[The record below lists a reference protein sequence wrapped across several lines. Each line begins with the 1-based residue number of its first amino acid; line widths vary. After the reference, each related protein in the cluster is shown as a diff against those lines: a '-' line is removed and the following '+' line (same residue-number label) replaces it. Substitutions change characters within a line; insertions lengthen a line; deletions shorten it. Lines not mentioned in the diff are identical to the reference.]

1 MTDDLELRLKRAER
15 TLQQHSVDT
24 ILNRVRA
31 IIGPANMPSTEQG
44 QLAQQALDQ
53 MRAMKKPT
61 PQQLNALEYVIRL
74 MRPAPLSRS
83 GTLDIMDAELSDAF
97 PDWNTFR
104 QSVKP
109 YLYSIGRIDSLST
122 LKSLGT
128 GFLVTKGLLATN
140 RHVLE
145 QLSYGT
151 NMLEKGQGVVRFG
164 QEYGTADMQGRADII
179 SVVAVHDSLD
189 IALLGIEQPDNLPER
204 NPLTVEISP
213 VKDGDAVV
221 AIGYPFDDPARNPLF
236 INALFGGKF
245 GVKRAAPGEVLKSGA
260 PSIFHD
266 CSTLGGNSGS
276 PILSMKTA
284 RLVGLH
290 RGGFYMY
297 RNEAIDA
304 GSLEQFV
311 RQHA

>member
-1 MTDDLELRLKRAER
+1 MPDDLELHLKRAER
-15 TLQQHSVDT
+15 TLQQHSVAE
-24 ILNRVRA
+24 ILTSVRA

-44 QLAQQALDQ
+44 ELAQQALDQ
-53 MRAMKKPT
+53 MRAMKRPT
-61 PQQLNALEYVIRL
+61 PQQLTALEYVIRL

-83 GTLDIMDAELSDAF
+83 GTLDILAPELSDAF
-97 PDWNTFR
+97 PDWGTFR

-122 LKSLGT
+122 LKSVGT
-128 GFLVTKGLLATN
+128 GFVVAEGIFATN
-140 RHVLE
+140 RHVLD
-145 QLSYGT
+145 QLSCGT
-151 NMLEKGQGVVRFG
+151 NMLEKGQAVVRFG
-164 QEYGTADMQGRADII
+164 QEHGTADLQGRTEII
-179 SVVAVHDSLD
+179 SLVAVHESLD
-189 IALLGIEQPDNLPER
+189 IALLGIEQPGNLPKR
-204 NPLTVEISP
+204 TPLAVETSP
-213 VKDGDAVV
+213 AKDGEAVV

-260 PSIFHD
+260 SSIFHD

-284 RLVGLH
+284 SVVGLH
-290 RGGFYMY
+290 REGFFMY
-297 RNEAIDA
+297 RNEAVDA
-304 GSLEQFV
+304 GSLKQFV